1 MIQEKPDKPDKTR
14 TPDNGAEE
22 TGPPLT
28 SLEFDFER
36 YDRYLESDLSE
47 EERRCVLEALWNVI
61 ISLVDVGFGMDA
73 TQLACGKLLQSAFE
87 DSFTDSDGLESDI
100 PLANEFKDAAD
111 MADTKGV
118 HS

>member
-1 MIQEKPDKPDKTR
+1 MKNITTKAPPEAVKIPDSEKPI
-14 TPDNGAEE
+14 
-22 TGPPLT
+22 T

-36 YDRYLESDLSE
+36 YDRYLESELSE
-47 EERRCVLEALWNVI
+47 DERRAVLAALWNVI
-61 ISLVDVGFGMDA
+61 VAMVDVGFGMDA

-87 DSFTDSDGLESDI
+87 NSLTDSDGLESDI

-111 MADTKGV
+111 MAATKGV